1 MYMLEKAYKVFLWLG
16 AFFGA
21 LYLPTRLSVLGGIG
35 AVLIF
40 LAGVMRLSHDY
51 KHQQL
56 PWQQKKKKES
66 GTVIIRRTK

>member
-40 LAGVMRLSHDY
+40 LAGVMRLTHDH
-51 KHQQL
+51 KHRQL
-56 PWQQKKKKES
+56 PWQLKKKKES
-66 GTVIIRRTK
+66 NTVIIRRTK